1 MSTETPPLSS
11 DTQLG
16 ALGVQG
22 DGEPKTPPANPNG
35 EPPAGED
42 LDPETGEPKKKM
54 GGFQKRIA
62 RLNNRLT
69 ALEEEN
75 ARLKAAPTAPHRE
88 QQAMVAEP
96 QPPDENSFNSY
107 AEFKAAERKYI
118 SDLAEF
124 KAEQKLQA
132 REKARAT
139 EAEAAKAKEREAEV
153 KTSWAKRLEAAHAA
167 HPDLEDL
174 LEEDLPT
181 SPVMQTYLMG
191 SVHGGE
197 MLHHLASHPDE
208 CRRIAA
214 LSPRGAELAL
224 ARIEEE
230 ISKKAPTTTTQ
241 KRTTSA
247 PAPLQPLKGSGTAA
261 RDLASIKD
269 DSEWYQARAAQR
281 KR

>member
-1 MSTETPPLSS
+1 MSTETPNATPE
-11 DTQLG
+11 TQLG

-22 DGEPKTPPANPNG
+22 DGEPKTPLANPNG
-35 EPPAGED
+35 DPPAGED
-42 LDPETGEPKKKM
+42 LDENGEPKKKM
-54 GGFQKRIA
+54 GGFQKRIQ
-62 RLNNRLT
+62 RLNNRL
-69 ALEEEN
+69 AAVEEEN
-75 ARLKAAPTAPHRE
+75 ARLRAGSASAPAREMEAPK
-88 QQAMVAEP
+88 EP
-96 QPPDENSFNSY
+96 QPPDESKYGSY
-107 AEFKAAERKYI
+107 AEFKAAEVKFI

-132 REKARAT
+132 RDKAKAT
-139 EAEAAKAKEREAEV
+139 EAEAAKTREAEAEA
-153 KTSWAKRLEAAHAA
+153 KTSWAKRLEAAHVA

-208 CRRIAA
+208 CRRIAS
-214 LSPRGAELAL
+214 LSPRGAEIAL
-224 ARIEEE
+224 GRIEDE
-230 ISKKAPTTTTQ
+230 ISAKAPNVNQ

-247 PAPLQPLKGSGTAA
+247 PAPLQPLKGSGTAS

>member
-1 MSTETPPLSS
+1 MSTETPALTP

-22 DGEPKTPPANPNG
+22 EGEPHTPPANPSG
-35 EPPAGED
+35 EPPAGDD

-75 ARLKAAPTAPHRE
+75 ARLKAAPATPARE
-88 QQAMVAEP
+88 QESAAEP
-96 QPPDENSFNSY
+96 QPPDENRFDSY

-132 REKARAT
+132 REKAKAT
-139 EAEAAKAKEREAEV
+139 EAEAAKAKEREVEV

-181 SPVMQTYLMG
+181 SPVMQSYLMG

-197 MLHHLASHPDE
+197 MLHHLASRPEE

-224 ARIEEE
+224 ARLEDE
-230 ISKKAPTTTTQ
+230 ISAKTPSTAQ

-247 PAPLQPLKGSGTAA
+247 PAPLQPLKGSGTAS
-261 RDLASIKD
+261 RNLASIKD
-269 DSEWYQARAAQR
+269 DSEWYQARAAMR